1 MVKKIV
7 KDKDKQRA
15 EELADELVRRLDPAT

>member
-7 KDKDKQRA
+7 KDKQRA
-15 EELADELVRRLDPAT
+15 EELADEFVRRLDPAA